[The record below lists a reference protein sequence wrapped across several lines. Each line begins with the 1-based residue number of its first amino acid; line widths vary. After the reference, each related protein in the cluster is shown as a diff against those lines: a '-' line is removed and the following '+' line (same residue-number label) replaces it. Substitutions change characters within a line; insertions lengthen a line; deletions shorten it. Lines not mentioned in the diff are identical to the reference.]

1 MSIGSPEPSQFC
13 IVGTKWRYLNA
24 GSLLPRKPL
33 YPYCTKSSIIF
44 LGSPS
49 LKLPFDM
56 IIALVQTRYHGDK
69 ETPNLRNFANV
80 GTKWRYLNAGSL
92 KPRKPLYLYGTK
104 SRIIFLGSPCLKLP
118 FDVIIALV
126 QTRYHVDRK
135 PRTFGILHCRHYVAI
150 HECG

>member
-1 MSIGSPEPSQFC
+1 MSIGSPEPWQFC

-56 IIALVQTRYHGDK
+56 IIALVQTRYHGEK
-69 ETPNLRNFANV
+69 E
-80 GTKWRYLNAGSL
+80 
-92 KPRKPLYLYGTK
+92 
-104 SRIIFLGSPCLKLP
+104 
-118 FDVIIALV
+118 
-126 QTRYHVDRK
+126 
-135 PRTFGILHCRHYVAI
+135 PRTFGTLHCGHYVAI
-150 HECG
+150 LECG